1 MKVWESLMAK
11 IKEANGKI
19 TKGEIVMLKGKLIA
33 DFKSGHKC
41 TDLFAD

>member
-1 MKVWESLMAK
+1 MLAK
-11 IKEANGKI
+11 INEAKGKI

-33 DFKSGHKC
+33 HFKSGHKC